1 MNVSRYENKLYLMPS
16 DKKHRVVIAED
27 HTLFR
32 EGIKALLSL
41 EPEFEVVG
49 EAADGY
55 QAIQCAKELK
65 PDLIL
70 LDISMPRVD
79 GMTAIREIKSVWPEA
94 KILVLTVHKTEEH
107 VLETLKS
114 GASGYILKDA
124 SHEEFLLAT
133 RSVLQ
138 DKRYLSPD
146 ISARIVDGYLS
157 RRKTADPTSP
167 WESLTPRERQVLK
180 LIGEAYKNREI
191 ADFLCISVKTV
202 AKHRANIM
210 KKLDLHSA
218 SELTAY
224 AIKRGLVGG

>member
-1 MNVSRYENKLYLMPS
+1 MHSNEMY
-16 DKKHRVVIAED
+16 RVVIAED

-32 EGIKALLSL
+32 QGIMALLSL

-55 QAIQCAKELK
+55 QAIQSAKELK

-79 GMTAIREIKSVWPEA
+79 GMAAIKEIKRVCPEA

-114 GASGYILKDA
+114 GASGYVLKDA
-124 SHEEFLLAT
+124 SREELLLAMK
-133 RSVLQ
+133 SVLQ

-146 ISARIVDGYLS
+146 ISARIVDGYLNG
-157 RRKTADPTSP
+157 RGADEPDTP
-167 WESLTPRERQVLK
+167 WKSLTPREKQVLK
-180 LIGEAYKNREI
+180 LVAEAYKNKEI

-202 AKHRANIM
+202 AKHRSNIM
-210 KKLDLHSA
+210 GKLDLHSA

-224 AIKRGLVGG
+224 AMKRGLVER

>member
-1 MNVSRYENKLYLMPS
+1 MPS

-32 EGIKALLSL
+32 EGLKALLSF

-49 EAADGY
+49 EAADGF
-55 QAIQCAKELK
+55 QAIKDANELK

-70 LDISMPRVD
+70 LDISMPRVT
-79 GMTAIREIKSVWPEA
+79 GMAAIKEIKRVCPSA

-107 VLETLKS
+107 VLETLRS
-114 GASGYILKDA
+114 GASGYVLKDA
-124 SHEEFLLAT
+124 SREELLVAM
-133 RSVLQ
+133 RSVLR
-138 DKRYLSPD
+138 DKIYLSPD
-146 ISARIVDGYLS
+146 ISARVVDGYLNG
-157 RRKTADPTSP
+157 RGTADLTSP
-167 WESLTPRERQVLK
+167 WDSLTPRERQVLK
-180 LIGEAYKNREI
+180 LIAEGYKNREI

-202 AKHRANIM
+202 AKHRANTM

-224 AIKRGLVGG
+224 AMKRGLVEG

>member
-1 MNVSRYENKLYLMPS
+1 MHSNEIY
-16 DKKHRVVIAED
+16 RVVIAED

-32 EGIKALLSL
+32 EGLKALLSL

-55 QAIQCAKELK
+55 QAIQSAKELK

-79 GMTAIREIKSVWPEA
+79 GMAAIKEIKRVCAEA
-94 KILVLTVHKTEEH
+94 KILVLTVHKTEEY

-114 GASGYILKDA
+114 GASGYVLKDA
-124 SHEEFLLAT
+124 SREELLLAMK
-133 RSVLQ
+133 SVLQ

-146 ISARIVDGYLS
+146 ISARIVDGYLNG
-157 RRKTADPTSP
+157 RGADEPDTP
-167 WESLTPRERQVLK
+167 WKSLTPREKQVLK
-180 LIGEAYKNREI
+180 LVAEAYKNKEI

-202 AKHRANIM
+202 AKHRSNIM
-210 KKLDLHSA
+210 GKLDLHSA

-224 AIKRGLVGG
+224 AMKRGLVER

>member
-1 MNVSRYENKLYLMPS
+1 MPS

-32 EGIKALLSL
+32 QALKALLSL

-49 EAADGY
+49 EAEDGY
-55 QAIQCAKELK
+55 QAIQSAEELK

-79 GMTAIREIKSVWPEA
+79 GMAAIKEIKRVCPEA
-94 KILVLTVHKTEEH
+94 KVLILTVHKTEEH

-114 GASGYILKDA
+114 GASGYVLKDA
-124 SHEEFLLAT
+124 SHQEFLLAM

-138 DKRYLSPD
+138 EKRYLSPD
-146 ISARIVDGYLS
+146 ISASIVDGYLNG
-157 RRKTADPTSP
+157 RKTVDPTSP
-167 WESLTPRERQVLK
+167 WEALTARERQILK
-180 LIGEAYKNREI
+180 LIAEGYKSREI
-191 ADFLCISVKTV
+191 GEFLCISEKTV

-218 SELTAY
+218 SELTAF
-224 AIKRGLVGG
+224 AIKRGLVVG

>member
-1 MNVSRYENKLYLMPS
+1 MY
-16 DKKHRVVIAED
+16 RVVIAED

-32 EGIKALLSL
+32 QGLKALLSL

-49 EAADGY
+49 EAADGF
-55 QAIQCAKELK
+55 QAIQSAKELK
-65 PDLIL
+65 PDIIL

-79 GMTAIREIKSVWPEA
+79 GMAAIREIKSVCPEA
-94 KILVLTVHKTEEH
+94 KILILTVHKTEEH

-114 GASGYILKDA
+114 GASGYVLKDA
-124 SHEEFLLAT
+124 SHEEFLLAM

-138 DKRYLSPD
+138 GKRYLSPD
-146 ISARIVDGYLS
+146 ISARIVDGYLNG
-157 RRKTADPTSP
+157 RETADPTSP

-180 LIGEAYKNREI
+180 LIAEAYKNKEI

-218 SELTAY
+218 AELTAY
-224 AIKRGLVGG
+224 AIKRGLVGQ

>member
-1 MNVSRYENKLYLMPS
+1 MHSNEMY
-16 DKKHRVVIAED
+16 RVVIAED

-32 EGIKALLSL
+32 QGLKALLSL

-55 QAIQCAKELK
+55 QAIQSAKELK

-79 GMTAIREIKSVWPEA
+79 GMAAIKEIKRVCPEA

-114 GASGYILKDA
+114 GASGYVLKDA
-124 SHEEFLLAT
+124 SREELLLAMK
-133 RSVLQ
+133 SVLQ

-146 ISARIVDGYLS
+146 ISARIVDGYLNG
-157 RRKTADPTSP
+157 RGADEPDTP
-167 WESLTPRERQVLK
+167 WKSLTPREKQVLK
-180 LIGEAYKNREI
+180 LVAEAYKNKEI

-202 AKHRANIM
+202 AKHRSNIM
-210 KKLDLHSA
+210 GKLDLHSA

-224 AIKRGLVGG
+224 AMKRGLVER

>member
-1 MNVSRYENKLYLMPS
+1 MNTEKRY
-16 DKKHRVVIAED
+16 RIVIAED

-32 EGIKALLSL
+32 QGIKALLSL

-55 QAIQCAKELK
+55 LAIQCALELK

-70 LDISMPRVD
+70 LDISMPRMD
-79 GMTAIREIKSVWPEA
+79 GLAAIQEIKRLCPEA
-94 KILVLTVHKTEEH
+94 RILVLTVHKTEEY
-107 VLETLKS
+107 VLETLRS
-114 GASGYILKDA
+114 GASGYVLKDA
-124 SHEEFLLAT
+124 SHDELLLAM

-138 DKRYLSPD
+138 EKYYLSPD
-146 ISARIVDGYLS
+146 ISARIVDGYLHG
-157 RRKTADPTSP
+157 RGTDEPDIP
-167 WESLTPRERQVLK
+167 WKSLTPREKQVLK
-180 LIGEAYKNREI
+180 LVAEAYKTREI
-191 ADFLCISVKTV
+191 AGILCISEKTV

-224 AIKRGLVGG
+224 AIKRGLVEG

>member
-1 MNVSRYENKLYLMPS
+1 MHSNEIY
-16 DKKHRVVIAED
+16 RVVIAED

-32 EGIKALLSL
+32 EGLKALLSL

-55 QAIQCAKELK
+55 HAIQSAKELK

-79 GMTAIREIKSVWPEA
+79 GMAAIKEIKRVCPEA

-114 GASGYILKDA
+114 GASGYVLKDA
-124 SHEEFLLAT
+124 SREELLLAMK
-133 RSVLQ
+133 SVLQ

-146 ISARIVDGYLS
+146 ISARIVDGYLNG
-157 RRKTADPTSP
+157 RGADEPDTP
-167 WESLTPRERQVLK
+167 WKSLTPREKQVLK
-180 LIGEAYKNREI
+180 LVAEAYKNKEI

-202 AKHRANIM
+202 AKHRSNIM
-210 KKLDLHSA
+210 GKLDLHSA

-224 AIKRGLVGG
+224 AMKRGLVER

>member
-1 MNVSRYENKLYLMPS
+1 MY
-16 DKKHRVVIAED
+16 RVVIAED

-32 EGIKALLSL
+32 QGIKALLSL
-41 EPEFEVVG
+41 ESEFEVVG

-55 QAIQCAKELK
+55 QAIERAKELK

-79 GMTAIREIKSVWPEA
+79 GMAAIKEIKRVCAEA

-114 GASGYILKDA
+114 GASGYVLKDA
-124 SHEEFLLAT
+124 SREELLLAMK
-133 RSVLQ
+133 SVLQ

-146 ISARIVDGYLS
+146 ISARIVDGYLNG
-157 RRKTADPTSP
+157 RGADEPDTP
-167 WESLTPRERQVLK
+167 WKSLTPREKQVLK
-180 LIGEAYKNREI
+180 LVAEAYKNKEI

-202 AKHRANIM
+202 AKHRSNIM
-210 KKLDLHSA
+210 AKLDLHSA

-224 AIKRGLVGG
+224 AMKRGLVEW